1 MPVSAAAVVVVA
13 VVAAVVGSAAE
24 VEMFVVVVAV
34 AQERQ
39 LTGRG
44 DRQKLERA
52 ARRPS
57 VVLDGIVVVQ
67 RVAVDADI
75 PTSEKILHEEWLRVE
90 QEELCLSMKQEHA
103 LLADCFVSNMSLI
116 S

>member
-1 MPVSAAAVVVVA
+1 MPVPAAAVVVVV

-39 LTGRG
+39 LTGKG

-57 VVLDGIVVVQ
+57 IVLDGIVVVQ

-75 PTSEKILHEEWLRVE
+75 PTSEKILHEEWLVRAAGT
-90 QEELCLSMKQEHA
+90 LSRTRGAVPVHETGA
-103 LLADCFVSNMSLI
+103 RSACGLFR
-116 S
+116 

>member
-1 MPVSAAAVVVVA
+1 MPVPAAVVVVA

-24 VEMFVVVVAV
+24 VGMSVVVVAA

-39 LTGRG
+39 LTGKG

-67 RVAVDADI
+67 QVAVDADI
-75 PTSEKILHEEWLRVE
+75 PTSEKI
-90 QEELCLSMKQEHA
+90 
-103 LLADCFVSNMSLI
+103 
-116 S
+116 

>member
-1 MPVSAAAVVVVA
+1 MPVPAAAVVVVA

-24 VEMFVVVVAV
+24 VGMSVVVVAA

-39 LTGRG
+39 LTGKG

-52 ARRPS
+52 TRRPS

-67 RVAVDADI
+67 QVAVDADI
-75 PTSEKILHEEWLRVE
+75 PTIEKI
-90 QEELCLSMKQEHA
+90 
-103 LLADCFVSNMSLI
+103 
-116 S
+116 

>member
-1 MPVSAAAVVVVA
+1 MPVPAAAVVVVA

-39 LTGRG
+39 LTGKG
-44 DRQKLERA
+44 DRPKLERA

-75 PTSEKILHEEWLRVE
+75 PTSEKILHEEWLVRAAGT
-90 QEELCLSMKQEHA
+90 LSRTRGAVPVHETGA
-103 LLADCFVSNMSLI
+103 RSACGLFR
-116 S
+116 

>member
-1 MPVSAAAVVVVA
+1 MPVSAAAVVVVVA

-57 VVLDGIVVVQ
+57 AVLDGIVVVQ

-75 PTSEKILHEEWLRVE
+75 PTSEKI
-90 QEELCLSMKQEHA
+90 
-103 LLADCFVSNMSLI
+103 
-116 S
+116 